1 MSDDTLLGSSVTLVI
16 DGQEVAGTVTS
27 VSHSQMEVTVNIR
40 QPARGYSGTQA
51 RVVMGDGDDILLDL
65 GKHSFYT
72 TMVVVVPMH
81 GKRRPAAPLHVPS
94 ASREETDSAPDDG
107 EETANT
113 ALKPSERR
121 RFFRLGIELEVDV
134 LENVGARKEY
144 VRAQGRTLN
153 LSGGGM
159 LLTLDKIL
167 LAGVHHFRIHLPK
180 ETMLVLGRVIRNE
193 KGLSS
198 TTPVEFVDLHEAD
211 RSKLIRYIF
220 KAMRNAKDDEEEPG
234 KSEEAPR
241 YWLRRQKYFAPQKP
255 RYW

>member
-1 MSDDTLLGSSVTLVI
+1 MSDDALLGSSMTLVI
-16 DGQEVAGTVTS
+16 DGQEVTGTVTG
-27 VSHSQMEVTVNIR
+27 VSASQLEVTVNIR
-40 QPARGYSGTQA
+40 QPARGYAGTQA
-51 RVVMGDGDDILLDL
+51 RVVMGEGDEVLLDL

-72 TMVVVVPMH
+72 SMVVVVPTH
-81 GKRRPAAPLHVPS
+81 GKRRPAAPLRVRPTDSDADS
-94 ASREETDSAPDDG
+94 ASEESDG

-121 RFFRLGIELEVDV
+121 RFFRLGIELDVEV

-144 VRAQGRTLN
+144 VRARGRTLN

-159 LLTLDKIL
+159 LLNLDKIL
-167 LAGVHHFRIHLPK
+167 LAGVHHFRVHLPK
-180 ETMLVLGRVIRNE
+180 EEMILLGRVIRNE

-198 TTPVEFVDLHEAD
+198 TTPVEFIDLHEAD

-220 KAMRNAKDDEEEPG
+220 KAMRNGREEDEQPKTDEP
-234 KSEEAPR
+234 PR
-241 YWLRRQKYFAPQKP
+241 YWQRRQKFFTPQKP